1 MKYYHGTGHR
11 GSYFEGWYLK
21 HQGAEGELAV
31 IPAFH
36 QGKKGTGAAS
46 IQVITREGSRMFSF
60 PKGSFEAWPDLFQVR
75 VGNNWFSRDGVHLDL
90 EDEEISLKG
99 ELRYGPFS
107 PLKTDLMGPFRFLPG
122 LQCVHG
128 VLSMG
133 HRVDGELSLNGETS
147 LFSNAMGYIETDRGR
162 SFPRTYLW
170 TQCIWQERQQGSL
183 MLSIA
188 HIPMPV
194 GGFTGCV
201 CEIRF
206 AGRPYRLATYQGVKI
221 ERWSKKGALLRQGPL
236 RLEVDLLAEQEQPL
250 RAPMA
255 GDMTRTI
262 HESLCATVRYRLW
275 EEDVLLFDHTD
286 QRAGYEYA
294 EQERTS
300 KRRKTPVQPA

>member
-1 MKYYHGTGHR
+1 MKYYYGTGHH
-11 GSYFEGWYLK
+11 GAYFEGWYLK

-31 IPAFH
+31 IPAVH
-36 QGKKGTGAAS
+36 QGKRGGGSAS
-46 IQVITREGSRMFSF
+46 VQVITREGSRMFSF
-60 PKGSFEAWPDLFQVR
+60 SKRSFEAWPDLFQVR

-90 EDEEISLKG
+90 EDETISLKG

-133 HRVDGELSLNGETS
+133 HRVDGVLSINGKTS
-147 LFSNAMGYIETDRGR
+147 LFLNGMGYIETDRGR
-162 SFPRTYLW
+162 SFPKTYLW

-188 HIPMPV
+188 HIPIPV
-194 GGFTGCV
+194 GGFTGCL

-206 AGRPYRLATYQGVKI
+206 AGRPYRLATYLGVKI

-236 RLEVDLLAEQEQPL
+236 RLAVELLADEAQPL
-250 RAPMA
+250 RAPTA
-255 GDMTRTI
+255 GDMTRTV
-262 HESLCATVRYRLW
+262 HESLCATVRYQLW
-275 EEDVLLFDHTD
+275 EGDVLLFDHTD
-286 QRAGYEYA
+286 ERAGYEYA
-294 EQERTS
+294 QQERAS
-300 KRRKTPVQPA
+300 GKKKRPSEPT